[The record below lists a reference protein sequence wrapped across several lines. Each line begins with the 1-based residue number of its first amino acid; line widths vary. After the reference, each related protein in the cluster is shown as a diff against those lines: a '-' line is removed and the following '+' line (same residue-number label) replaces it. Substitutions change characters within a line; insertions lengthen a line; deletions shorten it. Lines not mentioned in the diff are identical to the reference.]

1 MECHPIVENEN
12 EAICQEYVRSAIGLK
27 PGCVLGPREQMNFAT
42 AFLDGSGIY
51 GSTPTSSEDLR
62 LLKGIFHRIILN
74 IKLWFQCKIV
84 VFNKLIICNIHAFFR
99 NRWPSAHGP

>member
-1 MECHPIVENEN
+1 MFRKENAMECHPIVENGN

-51 GSTPTSSEDLR
+51 GSTPKSSEDLR
-62 LLKGIFHRIILN
+62 LLKGSS
-74 IKLWFQCKIV
+74 CKCSTKV
-84 VFNKLIICNIHAFFR
+84 LYFRFFYETVR
-99 NRWPSAHGP
+99 VDLKI

>member
-1 MECHPIVENEN
+1 MIFNVLKNRTNCSIRYQRFFWYSQCCDSMFREENAMECHPIVENGN

-51 GSTPTSSEDLR
+51 GSTPKSSEDLR
-62 LLKGIFHRIILN
+62 LLKG
-74 IKLWFQCKIV
+74 
-84 VFNKLIICNIHAFFR
+84 
-99 NRWPSAHGP
+99 

>member
-1 MECHPIVENEN
+1 MFRKENAMECHPIVENGN

-51 GSTPTSSEDLR
+51 GSTPKSSEDLR
-62 LLKGIFHRIILN
+62 LLKGRLRIHYTN
-74 IKLWFQCKIV
+74 FNSEYYCKNTAAV
-84 VFNKLIICNIHAFFR
+84 LYTGDVGKF
-99 NRWPSAHGP
+99 